1 MKILVIDF
9 YFRLDG
15 GKVELRHMPHKRN
28 IRINKQT
35 EGDIGRLILKVAFG
49 LISNSVHLGKKGH
62 KTIFEKRIK
71 IQKKMEENKV

>member
-35 EGDIGRLILKVAFG
+35 EGDIGRLILGYSLYKLVQNIKEQA
-49 LISNSVHLGKKGH
+49 VHG
-62 KTIFEKRIK
+62 
-71 IQKKMEENKV
+71 V

>member
-28 IRINKQT
+28 IRINKRT
-35 EGDIGRLILKVAFG
+35 EGDIGRLILGYSLYKLVQNIKEQA
-49 LISNSVHLGKKGH
+49 VHG
-62 KTIFEKRIK
+62 
-71 IQKKMEENKV
+71 V